1 MDEEKSDKLIARLR
15 KGDAGKVSFSVSND
29 YKYLILSGIRMVCI
43 ANIENLDQKLK
54 FKLIFEKS
62 QNAVYVSAANN
73 VLLFLRNFLI
83 SRVCRKWWRFFQY
96 QDYVGNDGDFFIFL
110 TNVEAP
116 KHRLIEVDIRNKI
129 SKNYVDVIVPV
140 SNHLQKSK

>member
-62 QNAVYVSAANN
+62 QNVVYVSAAHMSYY
-73 VLLFLRNFLI
+73 F
-83 SRVCRKWWRFFQY
+83 
-96 QDYVGNDGDFFIFL
+96 
-110 TNVEAP
+110 
-116 KHRLIEVDIRNKI
+116 
-129 SKNYVDVIVPV
+129 
-140 SNHLQKSK
+140 

>member
-62 QNAVYVSAANN
+62 QNAAYVSAHVCSIFRKSFDIEN
-73 VLLFLRNFLI
+73 NFL
-83 SRVCRKWWRFFQY
+83 FQ
-96 QDYVGNDGDFFIFL
+96 FRSMSEMMEIFL
-110 TNVEAP
+110 
-116 KHRLIEVDIRNKI
+116 
-129 SKNYVDVIVPV
+129 YF
-140 SNHLQKSK
+140 